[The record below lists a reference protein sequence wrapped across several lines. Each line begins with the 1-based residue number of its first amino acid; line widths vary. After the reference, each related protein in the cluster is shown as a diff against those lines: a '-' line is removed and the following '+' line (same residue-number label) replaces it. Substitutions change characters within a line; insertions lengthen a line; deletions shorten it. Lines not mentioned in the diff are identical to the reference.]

1 MVVPRLIARIVIY
14 ENGMTVYTV
23 KYGAS
28 EYEHMNLYHDQYLG
42 LETSGKPQKEQS
54 LHMGNGT
61 R

>member
-1 MVVPRLIARIVIY
+1 MKNDMVIS
-14 ENGMTVYTV
+14 TV

-28 EYEHMNLYHDQYLG
+28 EYKHMNLYHDQNYLG
-42 LETSGKPQKEQS
+42 LGTSGKPQKEQS